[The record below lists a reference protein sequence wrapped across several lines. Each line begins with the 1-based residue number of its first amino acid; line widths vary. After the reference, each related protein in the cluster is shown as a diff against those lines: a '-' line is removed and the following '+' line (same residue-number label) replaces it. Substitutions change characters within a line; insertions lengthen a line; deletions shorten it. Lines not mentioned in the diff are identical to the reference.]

1 MASTIGRATQIVY
14 GGLEQFPVR
23 SHYGEIEYCIAES
36 KPYALEFANDSDVIC
51 LLLGD
56 IVSSS
61 RFEDDREKPLVFEC
75 ETAAYHPRQGNV
87 RVSANTV
94 RHGFIAFSYSNE
106 FQAAVS
112 EQNLHAL
119 QKGGSINNIRSG
131 AIAHLSRFARE
142 IIRSRGALD
151 ALQIQYLGGMVYLET
166 MDTLLSAREDSGGL
180 SDPSFRKLVEFVDAE
195 LEHDISCEGLAR
207 AINVPLRRVFDGIK
221 QRTGLTPYQFVINK
235 RVDRALHLLEHSE
248 HSISEIAL
256 SCGFASQQHMTA
268 TLSKRLGSTPNR
280 LRKH

>member
-1 MASTIGRATQIVY
+1 MASTIGRATQTVF

-23 SHYGEIEYCIAES
+23 SHYGEIKYCIAES
-36 KPYALEFANDSDVIC
+36 KPYALEFANESDVIC

-56 IVSSS
+56 IVSNT
-61 RFEDDREKPLVFEC
+61 RFEDDREKPLIFEG

-87 RVSANTV
+87 RVSANMV
-94 RHGFIAFSYSNE
+94 RHGFIAFSYSSD

-112 EQNLHAL
+112 EQKLHAL

-131 AIAHLSRFARE
+131 TIAHLSRYARE
-142 IIRSRGALD
+142 VIRSRGMLD

-166 MDTLLSAREDSGGL
+166 METLLSEPEDSTGL
-180 SDPSFRKLVEFVDAE
+180 SDHSFRKLVDFIDSE

-207 AINVPLRRVFDGIK
+207 AINVPLRRIFDGIK

-235 RVDRALHLLEHSE
+235 RVDRALQLLENSE
-248 HSISEIAL
+248 ISISEIAL
-256 SCGFASQQHMTA
+256 CCGFASQQHMTT
-268 TLSKRLGSTPNR
+268 TLSKRLGSTPNQ